1 MFLVLKFEPERISE
15 YKVKELKAILR
26 ENNLTVSGTKEA
38 LIERL
43 MQHHREEK
51 PKPKPGKLKVSD
63 LDFQNTFIYSNIFK
77 NKTKIR
83 LNSTIRN

>member
-1 MFLVLKFEPERISE
+1 MILVLKFEPERISE

-51 PKPKPGKLKVSD
+51 PKPKPGKLKV
-63 LDFQNTFIYSNIFK
+63 FKRKTHCIIFLV
-77 NKTKIR
+77 TWYT
-83 LNSTIRN
+83 SEW

>member
-1 MFLVLKFEPERISE
+1 M
-15 YKVKELKAILR
+15 KELKAILR

-51 PKPKPGKLKVSD
+51 PKPKPGKLKVNFQLFITRCLQINSHAFQMINSD
-63 LDFQNTFIYSNIFK
+63 TIGIRGVPYY
-77 NKTKIR
+77 KTES
-83 LNSTIRN
+83 L

>member
-1 MFLVLKFEPERISE
+1 MILVLKFEPERISE

-51 PKPKPGKLKVSD
+51 PKPKPGKLKV
-63 LDFQNTFIYSNIFK
+63 FFILIIDNHQVFLRIFP
-77 NKTKIR
+77 R
-83 LNSTIRN
+83 F